1 MDPHMDEFMK
11 FQAEMAKIA
20 ESNETKATEKPAEV
34 DKNCA
39 REAVGPA
46 ARDAAG
52 PSVRAAATTVGGGHS
67 RATIAREAERVPAGP
82 TAMKPPPPPPSVYFN
97 PVTAQGRGPAVK
109 KDFKPIG
116 KSLARKAGGE
126 RWEDSSLAEWPENDF
141 RIFVG
146 DLGNECND
154 DMLARAFAKYPSFAK
169 AKVVADKA
177 NPGKNKGYGFVSFL
191 DINCYAKAMK
201 EMAGKFIGN
210 RPVKLRKSAWNERTD
225 DKRQVKGLGSKGK
238 GKPMHKRKHIAIGPS
253 INYG

>member
-1 MDPHMDEFMK
+1 MDPQMDEFMK
-11 FQAEMAKIA
+11 FQAEMAKLA
-20 ESNETKATEKPAEV
+20 EPNETKATEKPAKV

-82 TAMKPPPPPPSVYFN
+82 TAMNPPPPPPSVYVN